1 MKESYYVGAYW
12 LARQETAEDCARRAE
27 AFFRLLT
34 PCDPSLTHWFGK
46 GWTLEEARKNRFEPK
61 REKFLGIFD
70 QQKKQDPKG
79 GFSLEVWNGETDE
92 SASSISLHCADTSK
106 WVSNVCLVDLPDGGP
121 AADRLLEVSVLTR
134 MLRSMVVS
142 WEPEWAVVTS
152 GSLRRMQTESGDA
165 GTFIG
170 WITYV
175 SHRRGQIPPLPVPVQ
190 VEPVE
195 DRGSLVILTPERFS
209 TANPAH
215 VELAHQ
221 VAEQLA
227 RGGLL
232 GPLRP
237 WGG

>member
-34 PCDPSLTHWFGK
+34 PCDPSLTYWFAK
-46 GWTLEEARKNRFEPK
+46 GWTLDAARKNRFEPK
-61 REKFLGIFD
+61 MEEFLGVFH
-70 QQKKQDPKG
+70 QQKTQGPKG
-79 GFSLEVWNGETDE
+79 GFSLEVWNGEMDE

-106 WVSNVCLVDLPDGGP
+106 WVSNVCLVDLPDKGV
-121 AADRLLEVSVLTR
+121 AAERLLQVSVLTR
-134 MLRSMVVS
+134 ILRGVVVI

-152 GSLRRMQTESGDA
+152 SSLRNMQTESGEA
-165 GTFIG
+165 GTFVG
-170 WITYV
+170 WITYF
-175 SHRRGQIPPLPVPVQ
+175 SHRRGRVPPLPFPVQ

-195 DRGSLVILTPERFS
+195 DKGSLVILTPERFS
-209 TANPAH
+209 TSNSAH
-215 VELAHQ
+215 VALAHH

-227 RGGLL
+227 RADLL

-237 WGG
+237 WDG